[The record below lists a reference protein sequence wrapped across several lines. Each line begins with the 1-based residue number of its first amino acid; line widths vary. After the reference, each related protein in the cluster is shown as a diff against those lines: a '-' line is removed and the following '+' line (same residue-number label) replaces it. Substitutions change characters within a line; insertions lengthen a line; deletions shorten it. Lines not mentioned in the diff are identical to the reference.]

1 MVYVALQVGVPLS
14 LVNVMSGGV
23 AACENVS
30 WTQSSFRLFSLEAG
44 DVIVMVVVS
53 SSSDLM
59 ASSKLIFSWLVSCA
73 GSAALVA
80 CRHRQEERGGQTEH
94 PDETRRGVVSQG
106 EITHV
111 QPSNGAGR
119 VTARRCRGR
128 RHSVRRAPHRRR
140 SSAPAGGRG
149 C

>member
-1 MVYVALQVGVPLS
+1 LFLDTGVVYVALQVGVPLS

-59 ASSKLIFSWLVSCA
+59 ASSKLIFSLLVSCA
-73 GSAALVA
+73 GSAALVGLA
-80 CRHRQEERGGQTEH
+80 
-94 PDETRRGVVSQG
+94 
-106 EITHV
+106 
-111 QPSNGAGR
+111 A
-119 VTARRCRGR
+119 TARKSEAARQSIPARLVAGLCL
-128 RHSVRRAPHRRR
+128 RAR
-140 SSAPAGGRG
+140 
-149 C
+149 